1 MDDGT
6 SADIDRDVLTSRVG
20 PSRAEDRTNM
30 VQDAGIERPA
40 GGAAAFDVS
49 TVPGH
54 PRPHHARSGSSPKYV
69 VKKSFPTPNYEEV
82 FAECFTLAP
91 PQPPMTTNRQHR
103 PSHPFDHDHVQRRRV

>member
-40 GGAAAFDVS
+40 GGAAAFDVPPY
-49 TVPGH
+49 PG
-54 PRPHHARSGSSPKYV
+54 
-69 VKKSFPTPNYEEV
+69 
-82 FAECFTLAP
+82 TLVHIMRA
-91 PQPPMTTNRQHR
+91 QVHR
-103 PSHPFDHDHVQRRRV
+103 RNML

>member
-69 VKKSFPTPNYEEV
+69 VKKSFRTPNYEEV
-82 FAECFTLAP
+82 LAECFTLAP